1 LAQGIVTTIVTGV
14 RVAGKSGKAGAA
26 VTTSSTID
34 MAFTR
39 LGLSTRLLLS
49 PTIDTSYIP
58 LFAIR
63 HLSTSRRTLQA
74 QPVHNHNH
82 DSASHVKSPRLGTG
96 VYSARDEPGKYVNPY
111 EGGPSALEKA
121 AHLFFFTEIVRGWFI
136 MTTSFHISHSTTR
149 HVASLGAIFPSPIH
163 NHVSFRKGSSFTSLP
178 WRACTS
184 SLSEWRRALHRF
196 VYALLRYF
204 LLVDSCYL

>member
-1 LAQGIVTTIVTGV
+1 
-14 RVAGKSGKAGAA
+14 
-26 VTTSSTID
+26 

-49 PTIDTSYIP
+49 PTIDTPYIP

-121 AHLFFFTEIVRGWFI
+121 AHLFFFTEIVRGSFI
-136 MTTSFHISHSTTR
+136 MTISLVSEYFSLYCR

-163 NHVSFRKGSSFTSLP
+163 NHVSFRKRSSFTSLP

-184 SLSEWRRALHRF
+184 SLSEWRRALHWF

-204 LLVDSCYL
+204 MVVDWCYL